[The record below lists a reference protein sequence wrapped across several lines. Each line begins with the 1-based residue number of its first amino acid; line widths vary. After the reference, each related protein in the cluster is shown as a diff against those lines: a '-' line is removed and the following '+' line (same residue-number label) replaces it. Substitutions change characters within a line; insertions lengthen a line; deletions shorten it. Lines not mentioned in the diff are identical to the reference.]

1 MKEYLPYA
9 FVLET
14 NKTGLDSIFSEWERE
29 VVEYL
34 WMNDSKWVDS
44 QEIKTYLDTLDI
56 ETISKASVTVFL
68 NSLSQVSFDDV
79 PIINRDKEGRAFVFK
94 ANLGEMKFRFAIGKY
109 LKDFVQSN
117 IINGA

>member
-1 MKEYLPYA
+1 MKEYLPYT

-14 NKTGLDSIFSEWERE
+14 DKVGLNCIFSEWERE

-56 ETISKASVTVFL
+56 DPISKASVTVFL
-68 NSLSQVSFDDV
+68 NSLSQVSFNEV
-79 PIINRDKEGRAFVFK
+79 PIINRDKQGRAFVFK
-94 ANLGEMKFRFAIGKY
+94 ANLSEMKFRFAIGKY
-109 LKDFVQSN
+109 LKDFVQTN
-117 IINGA
+117 IINEA